1 MWSIKVTREHIEEDL
16 VNESGVWEAIRID
29 AFERIGKLVIPAPR
43 HTDSTCIVVLHCLA
57 GIIAAGILTGVRAGD

>member
-1 MWSIKVTREHIEEDL
+1 MEQVTQELPEEDP
-16 VNESGVWEAIRID
+16 VNEFGVWKVRID

-43 HTDSTCIVVLHCLA
+43 HKDLTRIVVLHCLA